1 MERILVELNQVG
13 GVKGSMV
20 VTKEGVVVSDALG
33 PDLEK
38 ESVAAVSSHVI
49 QISERGLEAIGR
61 AAFEQ
66 FTMTSAHGRMVFVN
80 LDVGYLVVI
89 TKMEMRLEQV
99 LIEVE
104 SAARKIRGTG
114 KRI

>member
-1 MERILVELNQVG
+1 MQYGERL
-13 GVKGSMV
+13 GSG
-20 VTKEGVVVSDALG
+20 TDPGRAEPSIGLIQT
-33 PDLEK
+33 

-49 QISERGLEAIGR
+49 QVAERALDALGR
-61 AAFEQ
+61 SAFEQ

-80 LDVGYLVVI
+80 LGVGYLVVI

-99 LIEVE
+99 AIEVE
-104 SAARKIRGTG
+104 SAARKIRGMG